1 MNRSPWQGVEKKYLP
16 NFLIPV
22 PKFSSMQRIVTCII
36 SIFHILSSYAQ
47 DAREIVKKA
56 DDHAKGN
63 SSVAVMSI
71 QIVRPSW
78 SREMGMKTW
87 TKGNDLALILV
98 TSPAKDKGIVYLKRK
113 KEVWNWVPAIERN
126 IKLPP
131 SMMSQSWM
139 GTDFTNDDLVK
150 EASVVEDYEQ
160 TIVKDTVIDERS
172 CYMIHMLPKPQSSV
186 VWGKVLLWIDKK
198 DYIMLLA
205 EYFDE
210 DGKLVNTMH
219 GLDIKMLGGKLLP
232 SRMEM
237 VPAEKKGNK
246 TVLIYNFLE
255 FDKPIDD
262 NMFTT
267 QHMPRVQ

>member
-1 MNRSPWQGVEKKYLP
+1 M
-16 NFLIPV
+16 IPPGLHLLLN
-22 PKFSSMQRIVTCII
+22 PKFSSMQRIAGTVI
-36 SIFHILSSYAQ
+36 SIFILISSYAQ

-56 DDHAKGN
+56 DDRAKGN
-63 SSVAVMSI
+63 TSVSSMTI

-78 SREMGMKTW
+78 SREMAMKTW

-98 TSPAKDKGIVYLKRK
+98 TSPVKDKGIVYLKRK
-113 KEVWNWVPAIERN
+113 REVWNWVPAIERN

-150 EASVVEDYEQ
+150 EASIVEDYDH

-172 CYMIHMLPKPQSSV
+172 CYMIQMLPKPQSSV

-198 DYIMLLA
+198 DFIMMHA

-210 DGKLVNTMH
+210 DGKLVNTMR

-232 SRMEM
+232 SKMEM
-237 VPAEKKGNK
+237 VPADKKGNK
-246 TVLIYNFLE
+246 TVLIYNSLE
-255 FDKPIDD
+255 FDKNIDD